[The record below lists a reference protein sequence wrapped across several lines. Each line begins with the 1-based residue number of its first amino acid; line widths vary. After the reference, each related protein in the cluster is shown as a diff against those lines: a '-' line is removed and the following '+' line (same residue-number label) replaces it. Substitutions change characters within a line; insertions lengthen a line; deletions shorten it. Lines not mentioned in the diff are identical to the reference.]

1 MSAEPEEADWL
12 IGGDRFVIPVTIIF
26 ASDDDD
32 GEEADGN
39 EDKNFPSIKKEGR
52 GRHTNTK
59 ETRGKSSEDTQD
71 PGDGG
76 TGVARATREDV
87 KDPRLS
93 GGGDKSR
100 GKTSSQPPPGCGR
113 RLYPSNRSGCADEG
127 GGRTKLHPFAKTSH
141 VKPDSRSVKS
151 DPGVTNRRGR
161 GWGRGSPAR
170 GGQEFTCEECGY
182 STNSSYNLACHAR
195 THTGERPYACAGCG
209 LHFRTRSS
217 LNRHAQAQVCLRP
230 AGGARR
236 PAPGPKAELR
246 ALECADCGYST
257 PNAYNLKVHRR
268 LHSDERPYRC
278 GSCDSTFRTQSHLYR
293 HERCHRQQVG

>member
-26 ASDDDD
+26 ASDDDDDD

-100 GKTSSQPPPGCGR
+100 GKTPSQPPPGCGR
-113 RLYPSNRSGCADEG
+113 RLYPSNRSGRADEG
-127 GGRTKLHPFAKTSH
+127 GGHTKLHPFAKTSH

-151 DPGVTNRRGR
+151 DPGMTNRRGCGAR
-161 GWGRGSPAR
+161 AAPPEGGRSSPAR
-170 GGQEFTCEECGY
+170 SAGLPEASGGRQTP
-182 STNSSYNLACHAR
+182 R
-195 THTGERPYACAGCG
+195 
-209 LHFRTRSS
+209 
-217 LNRHAQAQVCLRP
+217 
-230 AGGARR
+230 
-236 PAPGPKAELR
+236 PGPKAELR